1 MNCPKCGSAESVV
14 NESRMDGVRRH
25 RRRECKKCGNR
36 FRTIEFL
43 EHEYKAMK
51 KGQFMVHIGM
61 RFWVKPAF
69 SKGDK
74 VGATQKAQAG
84 TVVYVD
90 PKCRYAVLEFEGIYG
105 NPRESFAY
113 SDLTEQNIVR
123 EKKK

>member
-1 MNCPKCGSAESVV
+1 MNCPKCGSAESIV
-14 NESRMDGVRRH
+14 NESRMDGV
-25 RRRECKKCGNR
+25 
-36 FRTIEFL
+36 
-43 EHEYKAMK
+43 
-51 KGQFMVHIGM
+51 

-84 TVVYVD
+84 KVVYVD

-105 NPRESFAY
+105 HPRESFAY

-123 EKKK
+123 EKKNRGGK